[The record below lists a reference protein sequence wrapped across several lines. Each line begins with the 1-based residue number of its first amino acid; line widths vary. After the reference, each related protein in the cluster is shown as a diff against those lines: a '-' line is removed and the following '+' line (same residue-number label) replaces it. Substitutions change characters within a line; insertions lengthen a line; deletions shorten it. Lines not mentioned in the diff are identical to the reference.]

1 MNWVKSQG
9 LSKIRGV
16 VHGFSNKGFSGSVSE
31 AAGLF
36 GLCGIATL
44 DQIHSSKVIVFKDQ
58 FRASEQKG
66 DALIA
71 DLKGIG
77 VGVFTADCVP
87 ILFVDKAASV
97 AAAVHAGWRGT
108 LSQIAKAT
116 LLEIE
121 ESFGIPP
128 SRICA
133 AVGPSIGACCY
144 EVGEEVAS
152 LFIDKFGD
160 WERYL
165 FRKGGSKYVLDLKE
179 ANRHALAREGVEE
192 IEVIGICTK
201 CSSEFHSFRREGKKV
216 GNQLNLIG
224 LI

>member
-16 VHGFSNKGFSGSVSE
+16 VHGFSNKGFNGSLSE

-36 GLCGIATL
+36 GLSGIATL
-44 DQIHSSKVIVFKDQ
+44 DQIHSSEVFVIKDKFKEL
-58 FRASEQKG
+58 EQKG
-66 DALIA
+66 DALIL
-71 DLKGIG
+71 DLKGMG
-77 VGVFTADCVP
+77 AGVFTADCVP
-87 ILFVDKAASV
+87 ILLVDRSASV

-116 LLEIE
+116 LIE
-121 ESFGIPP
+121 MEKSFGIAP

-144 EVGEEVAS
+144 EVGEDVAS
-152 LFIDKFGD
+152 LFMDKSSD

-165 FRKGGSKYVLDLKE
+165 FRKGNSKFVLDLKE
-179 ANRHALAREGVEE
+179 ANRHTLAREGVED

-201 CSSEFHSFRREGKKV
+201 CSREFHSYRRDGKKV
-216 GNQLNLIG
+216 GSQLNFIG